1 MPQSAGE
8 SPRDILGRAEQ
19 EVARSEIDLE
29 PALTISVIGPVFPA
43 AAGQEPAGEQP
54 PVAAEQV
61 TVQAPVGWFIQEAGP
76 VSPHHGDLFD
86 HARIVSG
93 GNGARLRR
101 RMPPRIGQRLMD
113 EAEVAATEQA
123 VADFEIG
130 VKERLVV
137 EAVRPFP
144 DQVGAKKQRRRAPE
158 DVDLVEK
165 RRAARSEEHTSELQS
180 LMRISYA
187 VFCLKKKK

>member
-8 SPRDILGRAEQ
+8 SPRDSLGRAEQ

-43 AAGQEPAGEQP
+43 AAGQEPASEQP

-76 VSPHHGDLFD
+76 VSPHPGDLFA

-101 RMPPRIGQRLMD
+101 RMPPRDR
-113 EAEVAATEQA
+113 
-123 VADFEIG
+123 
-130 VKERLVV
+130 RSVV
-137 EAVRPFP
+137 SGKSVS
-144 DQVGAKKQRRRAPE
+144 VGLEFGGGRSIKKKQ
-158 DVDLVEK
+158 
-165 RRAARSEEHTSELQS
+165 
-180 LMRISYA
+180 II
-187 VFCLKKKK
+187 